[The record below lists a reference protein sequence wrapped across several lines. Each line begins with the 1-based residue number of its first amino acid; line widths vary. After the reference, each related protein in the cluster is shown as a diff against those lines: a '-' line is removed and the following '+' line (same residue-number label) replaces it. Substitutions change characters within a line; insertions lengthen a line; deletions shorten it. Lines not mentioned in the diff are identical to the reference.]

1 MPQHPL
7 VRRFSTWRP
16 AHQFHLLQPPLILFL
31 LHTWADREE
40 EGEEEDQEDLADQ
53 GVMVDQVALA
63 DQVALE
69 DQVDLADQV
78 ALEDTVAMAG
88 EGQGT
93 QDMTLQA
100 DPSITLCPSLHK
112 CLVC

>member
-1 MPQHPL
+1 M
-7 VRRFSTWRP
+7 WRP

-63 DQVALE
+63 D
-69 DQVDLADQV
+69 
-78 ALEDTVAMAG
+78 TVAMAG

-93 QDMTLQA
+93 QDMTPQA
-100 DPSITLCPSLHK
+100 GPSITLCPSLHK

>member
-1 MPQHPL
+1 MH
-7 VRRFSTWRP
+7 RFSTWQSD
-16 AHQFHLLQPPLILFL
+16 HQFHLLPPPLIIFL
-31 LHTWADREE
+31 PPTWADLEEEE
-40 EGEEEDQEDLADQ
+40 EGEEGQVVMADQ
-53 GVMVDQVALA
+53 GVMVDQVALEG
-63 DQVALE
+63 QVALE
-69 DQVDLADQV
+69 DQVVLADQV

-100 DPSITLCPSLHK
+100 DPSLTPCPSLHK

>member
-1 MPQHPL
+1 MWQ
-7 VRRFSTWRP
+7 P

-63 DQVALE
+63 GQVALE
-69 DQVDLADQV
+69 DQVVLADQV
-78 ALEDTVAMAG
+78 ALADTVAMAG

>member
-1 MPQHPL
+1 M
-7 VRRFSTWRP
+7 WRP

-53 GVMVDQVALA
+53 GVIVDQVALA

-100 DPSITLCPSLHK
+100 DPSRTLYLSLHRFS
-112 CLVC
+112 VC